1 MLPFVL
7 NNSRYFS
14 HSGPAVCLLLEGT
27 ICNLLTTGGR
37 VSLCFKGRAIT
48 VRAVNDFFFFFTN
61 VSLILLKEIM
71 ASTSLFKSAVQ
82 NLWLSKHFKGSVA
95 TLDPLL

>member
-14 HSGPAVCLLLEGT
+14 HSGPAVCLLLQGT

-48 VRAVNDFFFFFTN
+48 VRAVNDFFFFFRYKCKPH
-61 VSLILLKEIM
+61 LIERDNGKY
-71 ASTSLFKSAVQ
+71 F
-82 NLWLSKHFKGSVA
+82 SV
-95 TLDPLL
+95 

>member
-1 MLPFVL
+1 MQIIIQEHFSLCSNIFLKYLCGMLPFVL

-14 HSGPAVCLLLEGT
+14 HSGPAVCLLLQGT

-48 VRAVNDFFFFFTN
+48 VRGVNDFLFNFFF
-61 VSLILLKEIM
+61 LQM
-71 ASTSLFKSAVQ
+71 
-82 NLWLSKHFKGSVA
+82 
-95 TLDPLL
+95 